1 MIQMKR
7 NTRLALSAW
16 LLAGAGLAVGCGD
29 SSEKTGAAG
38 SGGGGDA
45 GSGGAVA
52 GTGGGDVAGSGGTGG
67 GGAGAGGTTGG
78 DPDGGPPVD
87 PLVPLLTAQEAAAVR
102 TMSPL
107 PAVPPNSTNQHADN
121 DLAAELGQKLFFE
134 KRYSGPL
141 AVGSDG
147 MNGAVGAMGEPGK
160 LSCASCHLGHA
171 LDDRRSRPGNVS
183 LGADFLTRNAL
194 PIVNSSFYRWTN
206 WAGRFAAPWELP
218 IAVVENPRN
227 MNGDRLTVVHLVF
240 DKYRAHYEAVFGALE
255 DAIGSDLARF
265 PAKGKPKAPGAAD
278 GPWEMMTEADRATTT
293 RVFVNFA
300 KAIEAYQRKLVSRNA
315 PFDRFVAGQV
325 GELGSDEVRGLKLFL
340 GKARCSECHSGPH
353 LSDGGFHNIGLAQT
367 GPQVPATDNGRFADV
382 TALLGSTV
390 NVDSAYS
397 DDRQSGRLQ
406 GLSATPPDDLK
417 GAFRTPSLRS
427 VAETA
432 PYMHAGQLAT
442 LEDVV
447 AYYDRGGD
455 TPAAGTKDPRI
466 KPLGLSTRE
475 RADLTAFLRALTGDP
490 VPAALVADTSAP

>member
-1 MIQMKR
+1 MTQMKKKA
-7 NTRLALSAW
+7 RLALSAW
-16 LLAGAGLAVGCGD
+16 LLAAAGMTGGCGD
-29 SSEKTGAAG
+29 PSEKTGAAG

-52 GTGGGDVAGSGGTGG
+52 GSGGDDGGVAGTGATGVGG
-67 GGAGAGGTTGG
+67 GGAAGTTGG
-78 DPDGGPPVD
+78 YPDGGSDAD
-87 PLVPLLTAQEAAAVR
+87 PLVPALTTEEAATVR

-107 PAVPPNSTNQHADN
+107 PPVPANSTNQYADN
-121 DLAAELGQKLFFE
+121 GQAATLGQRLFFE
-134 KRYSGPL
+134 KRYSGAL

-147 MNGAVGAMGEPGK
+147 MNGAVGAVGETGK

-183 LGADFLTRNAL
+183 LGADLLTRNAL

-218 IAVVENPRN
+218 IAVVENARN

-240 DKYRAHYEAVFGALE
+240 DKYKADYEAIFGDLE
-255 DAIGSDLARF
+255 PAIGTDPARF
-265 PAKGKPKAPGAAD
+265 PAKGKPKAAGAAD
-278 GPWEMMTEADRATTT
+278 GPWEMMTDADRATAT

-340 GKARCSECHSGPH
+340 GKAKCAGCHSGPH
-353 LSDGGFHNIGLAQT
+353 FSDGGFHNIGVAQT
-367 GPQVPATDNGRFADV
+367 GAVDNGRFTDV
-382 TALLGSTV
+382 TALLGSAV
-390 NVDSAYS
+390 NVDSVYS
-397 DDRQSGRLQ
+397 DDRQSGRLE
-406 GLSATPPDDLK
+406 GLSATPSEELK

-447 AYYDRGGD
+447 AFYDRGGD

-475 RADLTAFLRALTGDP
+475 RADLVAFLRALTGDP
-490 VPAALVADTSAP
+490 MAAELVADTSAP